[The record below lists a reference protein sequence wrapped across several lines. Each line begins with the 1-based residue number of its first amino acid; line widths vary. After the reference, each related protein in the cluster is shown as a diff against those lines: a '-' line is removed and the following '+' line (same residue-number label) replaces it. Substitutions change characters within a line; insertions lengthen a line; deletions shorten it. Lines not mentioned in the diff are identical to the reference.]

1 MRRGVA
7 GNLNLFPTKR
17 SSHFS
22 CTSTDL
28 SYHPALMPPAEFLK
42 SSIDSF
48 SGITLPQI
56 LVFLIPFVLA
66 VVIDLRSHKSGHQI
80 SMGDAA
86 RWSAIWVLCAIAFGG
101 YVYLEL
107 DLESASLYFTGYILE
122 KALAVDNL
130 FAFYLIF
137 KSFGLTL
144 ERTQPLQ
151 HRILYWGILGAIVLR
166 FLFLGTGAL
175 IVNLSPYVLVV
186 FAAVVLWTVW
196 KMWKSSDDDEEV
208 DYTNHWSVN
217 LVKRFAKVN
226 PSIESHRFFS
236 LGVTPLF
243 LCLVCIEVC
252 DMVFAF
258 DSMPVIIAVVRD
270 PYLMITASLWAAAG
284 LRSLY
289 FLLVAA
295 QNKFWALD
303 KAVMI
308 LLVFVSLK
316 LIGSAFHLHLPNAI
330 SLGIVVTIL
339 AIGVVWSLARPQL
352 DETPE
357 SSQY

>member
-1 MRRGVA
+1 MDA
-7 GNLNLFPTKR
+7 AELFR
-17 SSHFS
+17 
-22 CTSTDL
+22 TSLT
-28 SYHPALMPPAEFLK
+28 
-42 SSIDSF
+42 SF
-48 SGITLPQI
+48 SGITPTQVLAF
-56 LVFLIPFVLA
+56 LVPFVLA
-66 VVIDLRSHKSGHQI
+66 VVIDLRSHKKGQEI
-80 SMGDAA
+80 TMRDAA
-86 RWSAIWVLCAIAFGG
+86 KWSVVWILCALAFGVF
-101 YVYLEL
+101 VYYER
-107 DLESASLYFTGYILE
+107 DFESASLYLTGYVLE

-137 KSFGLTL
+137 KSFGLTV
-144 ERTQPLQ
+144 EKNQPLQ
-151 HRILYWGILGAIVLR
+151 HRILYWGILGAILLR
-166 FLFLGTGAL
+166 FLFLGAGAL
-175 IVNLSPYVLVV
+175 IVNLSPYVLIA

-196 KMWKSSDDDEEV
+196 KMWKSGEDDEEV

-217 LVKRFAKVN
+217 FVKRFATVN

-236 LGVTPLF
+236 HGVTPLF

-308 LLVFVSLK
+308 LLVFVSFK
-316 LIGSAFHLHLPNAI
+316 LIGAAFHYHLPNAI
-330 SLGIVVTIL
+330 SLGIVIMIL
-339 AIGVVWSLARPQL
+339 ASGVFWSLLRPQPN
-352 DETPE
+352 DDSEARDVVPD
-357 SSQY
+357 